1 MEALLTK
8 YGYVLFFLGVA
19 AEGDAFLLGGA
30 FLAYR
35 GFFQLPLV
43 IFLAITSNTLV
54 GLIYYM
60 VSRARGRAW
69 LESRFSSFKNFAPVT
84 RWMERHS
91 ERLLLAS
98 RYAVGFR
105 IIIPAA
111 CGALGMPPARFNI
124 LNLLASILW
133 VVPTALLGFYFGD
146 AAERL
151 FIGAKRYELWVLVIL
166 ALAAGFILLY
176 RHLRRTE
183 WFEDL
188 KREDL
193 HYLAP
198 MLIGFMGAINLI
210 SAVWPR
216 SRDHLGVIGHWLSLA
231 VTQPS
236 RPLMLLTGVA
246 LIQVSRNLAR
256 RKTIA
261 WYCAVLALSASL
273 LLHVTRAF
281 DLHNAL
287 AAGLLLAYLIP
298 NRRRYNEPA
307 DPGSL
312 RLVLLMACL
321 LAAAVLIYGYIG
333 LWQLEGQFNWHAK
346 SGLLRET
353 FRSGILILEPGLDPN
368 TARAAQ
374 FLTSLQIA
382 GWLARIY
389 LLALILPPVF
399 FRHRTPPNRA
409 RI

>member
-1 MEALLTK
+1 
-8 YGYVLFFLGVA
+8 
-19 AEGDAFLLGGA
+19 
-30 FLAYR
+30 
-35 GFFQLPLV
+35 
-43 IFLAITSNTLV
+43 
-54 GLIYYM
+54 
-60 VSRARGRAW
+60 
-69 LESRFSSFKNFAPVT
+69 
-84 RWMERHS
+84 MERHS